1 MTVIETLCGANQV
14 FRVVCFSRH
23 QAYLIVIRHIYQRKI
38 FTGIRIHATALSTK
52 VMSVIIMYNT
62 VWFDSAQFV
71 QFRSFNLLVGCP
83 EYGKITLF
91 FIDVTTTLW
100 VNIATWNPT
109 NNARPKLLWGV
120 AQCMNRN
127 VWIESIILRYLP
139 KYMKIEM
146 GEPLFMGAS
155 NPKIKREVLNRVY
168 CILMIF
174 KFRIQHLIDQILI
187 LIPALK

>member
-1 MTVIETLCGANQV
+1 
-14 FRVVCFSRH
+14 
-23 QAYLIVIRHIYQRKI
+23 
-38 FTGIRIHATALSTK
+38 
-52 VMSVIIMYNT
+52 
-62 VWFDSAQFV
+62 
-71 QFRSFNLLVGCP
+71 
-83 EYGKITLF
+83 
-91 FIDVTTTLW
+91 
-100 VNIATWNPT
+100 
-109 NNARPKLLWGV
+109 
-120 AQCMNRN
+120 MNRN